1 MTARTINTALRA
13 WVVTVVPL
21 AGPRAT
27 VPFLAQ
33 AAKVGPQQMDKAV
46 RRLVDE
52 GVLVSRMQTPQE
64 APYGVRRARVYAL
77 VASP

>member
-1 MTARTINTALRA
+1 
-13 WVVTVVPL
+13 
-21 AGPRAT
+21 
-27 VPFLAQ
+27 
-33 AAKVGPQQMDKAV
+33 MDKAV

-77 VASP
+77 VAPE